1 MSYKRMDEAQQ
12 HPGKTESLKA
22 AEIEQSERKNRKTPG
37 TGMILSLD
45 QQAATKEG

>member
-1 MSYKRMDEAQQ
+1 MSYKRMEEAQQ

-22 AEIEQSERKNRKTPG
+22 AEIEQSERKNRKTLG

-45 QQAATKEG
+45 QQAVTKEG